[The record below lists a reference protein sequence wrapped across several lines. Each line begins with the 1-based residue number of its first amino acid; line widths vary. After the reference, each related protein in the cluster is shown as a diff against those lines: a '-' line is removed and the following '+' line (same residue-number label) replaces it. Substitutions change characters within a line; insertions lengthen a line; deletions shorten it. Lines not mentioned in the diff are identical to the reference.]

1 MLGYADVKVRP
12 LKLALMVDPN
22 SARQV
27 REAIRLASTQWG
39 GMFFPIV
46 PVHKRM
52 PASWRDRPLK
62 APPADEVVKGYL
74 DAFDPDIL
82 VQFGGE
88 LPKYVLDS
96 KLKVL
101 KPENFWSGGR
111 DRNSIEPAYGIGVLD
126 VLLDIFREHFKFKA
140 KYPLK
145 TIVPVIPKGLGLFW
159 ASVFGEY
166 PVHIAEAIDKEFED
180 ALDISKP
187 KVCVEKFR
195 ELTDRDVL
203 FPRRVTQWKT
213 HVQGGISFY
222 RNASAFFM
230 DASKIE
236 DVIDFWNLRASG
248 RQVLPLPKQFLEEE
262 SFRQVVVDFLDEH
275 RRPWDQDGNSFNVA
289 SLIRSRHCTMDEMQ
303 AFADSLT
310 PPSPEGKPEVATEW
324 ISLQHW
330 YPRLWDEW
338 ARGKDGGVA
347 DVYGE
352 EEETINIEGEE
363 HRSMRLKSLI
373 PSFGRENW
381 FWSQGRC
388 VNEFDLRL
396 YGADEHMAEVYPKVE
411 GDQLLQAITGNIGG
425 FGEWRVGRHGL
436 ARIVSRVSGESR
448 KAPESEKIFFAW
460 LKDRG
465 WEAKLSSPGFLAK
478 QIYKRLGGE
487 VGMLANKDVL
497 ALIEHMNGGMVSRGG
512 AQKGDRV
519 VAEREVSVAEVKRK
533 LNAHR
538 YEWFIQK
545 GIFKLGLQAKCPNCQ
560 RNSWFSMATLKEE
573 LDCPKCLNAFPAAG
587 HIDQGRGAWF
597 YRSAGPFSVPNYAD
611 GAFSVL
617 LTLET
622 LAGRIT
628 SGRRST
634 SVPSFEATAPS
645 KVNLEAD
652 LAMFWRDGSYGD
664 DTAGILFGE
673 CKSYG
678 PFRPKDF
685 QRMRYLAETFPGAV
699 LVFST
704 LRESL
709 SKEEIAALKRLAIFG
724 RKHWKAERPVNP
736 VLILTGAELLT
747 WKRAPHCWSE
757 ELQKRFQNVHSL
769 MEHCNA
775 SQQIYLGL
783 PPWQEDWR
791 AAFDRRRLARARRS
805 QG

>member
-1 MLGYADVKVRP
+1 MLGSADIKVRP

-22 SARQV
+22 SALQV

-39 GMFFPIV
+39 GKFFPII

-52 PASWRDRPLK
+52 PTSWRDGVLR
-62 APPADEVVKGYL
+62 APPAHDVVKGYL
-74 DAFDPDIL
+74 DGFDPDIL
-82 VQFGGE
+82 VQFGRE
-88 LPKYVLDS
+88 LPNYVLGS

-101 KPENFWSGGR
+101 KPADFWSGGR
-111 DRNSIEPAYGIGVLD
+111 DQDANEPAYGIGVLD
-126 VLLDIFREHFKFKA
+126 VLQDIFREHFKFKA

-145 TIVPVIPKGLGLFW
+145 AIIPVIPRGLGLFW

-166 PVHIAEAIDKEFED
+166 PTHIAEAIDKQFAD

-187 KVCVEKFR
+187 EVRADKFR
-195 ELTDRDVL
+195 ELTDGNVL
-203 FPRRVTQWKT
+203 FPRRVTQWAT
-213 HVQGGISFY
+213 RVQGGNGY
-222 RNASAFFM
+222 LRKASVFFM

-262 SFRQVVVDFLDEH
+262 SFRQVVLEFLDEH
-275 RRPWDQDGNSFNVA
+275 RRSWGRAGNGFDVA
-289 SLIRSRHCTMDEMQ
+289 SLIRIRHSTMDEMQ
-303 AFADSLT
+303 AFATSLAL
-310 PPSPEGKPEVATEW
+310 PSADGKPGAATQRM
-324 ISLQHW
+324 SLQHW

-352 EEETINIEGEE
+352 DQETIDIEGEG

-373 PSFGRENW
+373 PSFGRANW
-381 FWSQGRC
+381 YGSQGRC

-396 YGADEHMAEVYPKVE
+396 YGADEHLAEVYPKVE
-411 GDQLLQAITGNIGG
+411 GNQLLQAITGNIGLY
-425 FGEWRVGRHGL
+425 GEWRVGRHGL
-436 ARIVSRVSGESR
+436 ARIVRRVSGELR

-465 WEAKLSSPGFLAK
+465 WEAKLSSPGILAK
-478 QIYKRLGGE
+478 QIYKRLGGV
-487 VGMLANKDVL
+487 VGMLADKDVL
-497 ALIEHMNGGMVSRGG
+497 ALIEHMNGGPVSRGG
-512 AQKGDRV
+512 AQKNGRV
-519 VAEREVSVAEVKRK
+519 VAEREVSVIEVKRK
-533 LNAHR
+533 LNANR

-545 GIFKLGLQAKCPNCQ
+545 GIFKLGLQTKCPNCQ
-560 RNSWFSMATLKEE
+560 RNSWFSMTTLKEE
-573 LDCPKCLNAFPAAG
+573 LDCPKCFNTFSAAG
-587 HIDQGRGAWF
+587 NIDQGRGSWF
-597 YRSAGPFSVPNYAD
+597 YRTAGPFSVPNFAD

-617 LTLET
+617 LTLEAF
-622 LAGRIT
+622 AGRIT

-634 SVPSFEATAPS
+634 SVPSFEATAPG

-664 DTAGILFGE
+664 DTEGILFGE

-678 PFRPKDF
+678 PFKPKDF
-685 QRMRYLAETFPGAV
+685 QRMRYLAEMFPGAV

-704 LRESL
+704 LRPSL
-709 SKEEIAALKRLAIFG
+709 NKEEIAALKRLAKFG
-724 RKHWKAERPVNP
+724 RKYWKAERPLNP
-736 VLILTGAELLT
+736 VLVLTGAELLT
-747 WKRAPHCWSE
+747 WQPPPLCWDA
-757 ELQKRFQNVHSL
+757 ELQKRFHNVHSL

-783 PPWQEDWR
+783 PSWQEDWH
-791 AAFDRRRLARARRS
+791 AASDRRRRAHARRNQS
-805 QG
+805 